1 LKKPPYKAY
10 RKKKKEEELPV
21 HIPEKIDTPQAEQ
34 LVSDF
39 YRLLDFISTHKN
51 KLLGALAVLLIIGG
65 SYFGYRLYQKNLEL
79 KAAQL
84 VDKGLYYLDRGEK
97 KKAVELFEE
106 AVKKYPNA
114 PSGRLAAFLAG
125 KLEKKAAYL
134 ERLAPAGSFL
144 LSPPSKTTLITWGI
158 DSGNPPSY
166 QVKREEWTHPEYL
179 YDQLLISLKRGD
191 RAGAKN
197 ALDALAGD
205 YPDLPITSL
214 AQRLLK

>member
-21 HIPEKIDTPQAEQ
+21 HVPEKIDTPQAEQ

-39 YRLLDFISTHKN
+39 YRLMEFVSAHRN
-51 KLLGALAVLLIIGG
+51 KLLGLLALVLIVGG
-65 SYFGYRLYQKNLEL
+65 SYFGYELYQKNLEL

-84 VDKGLYYLDRGEK
+84 VDQGLYYLDKGEEE
-97 KKAVELFEE
+97 KAVKFFEE

-114 PSGRLAAFLAG
+114 PSGRLAAYLAG
-125 KLEKKAAYL
+125 KIEKKAGYL
-134 ERLAPAGSFL
+134 EKLVPTDSFL

-158 DSGNPPSY
+158 DSGKLPSY
-166 QVKREEWTHPEYL
+166 QVAREEWTHPEYL
-179 YDQLLISLKRGD
+179 YDQILVSLKKGD
-191 RAGAKN
+191 EAGARDAFN
-197 ALDALAGD
+197 ALSGD
-205 YPDLPITSL
+205 YPDLPITTL